1 MSCDQF
7 DRHRNGEV
15 TAEDFTRHARDC
27 AECREQTALDA
38 RLDREITALR
48 DPVGADALWEKIE
61 ASLVREKQ
69 LAAEKGAG
77 KRAPEGPRLIA
88 FLSRRWP
95 VLIPAGAA
103 LLVLAVLGIRVFR
116 SPAAPSGILAREALA
131 RVESTEKEYLGAIE
145 SLESQ
150 ARPKIAAMDLQEMSL
165 YKDKLAVIDAQ
176 IVKCRE
182 ALASNPGNAHIR
194 RYLLAALQ
202 DKRQALADA
211 LGSMN

>member
-1 MSCDQF
+1 
-7 DRHRNGEV
+7 RGIA
-15 TAEDFTRHARDC
+15 T
-27 AECREQTALDA
+27 
-38 RLDREITALR
+38 LR
-48 DPVGADALWEKIE
+48 SPVGADALWERIE
-61 ASLVREKQ
+61 ASLVREKR
-69 LAAEKGAG
+69 LAAEKRAG

-88 FLSRRWP
+88 FLSRRLP
-95 VLIPAGAA
+95 LLIPAGAA
-103 LLVLAVLGIRVFR
+103 LLVLAVLGVRALR
-116 SPAAPSGILAREALA
+116 SPAAPSGILARETLA

-182 ALASNPGNAHIR
+182 ALTSNPGNAHIR

-202 DKRQALADA
+202 DKRQTLADA
-211 LGSMN
+211 LGSMD